1 MSYKALYR
9 TYRPKTFEE
18 VAGQKHIV
26 KTLKNALAT
35 NKIAHAYLFAG
46 PRGTGK
52 TTMAKLFAKALNCE
66 EGIGHQCN
74 KCSNCVE
81 INEGSHPD
89 VIEIDA
95 ASNNGVEQVRE
106 LIDKVNYLPLKGKYK
121 VYIID
126 EVHMM
131 TTNAFNAL
139 LKTLEEPPSHVIFIL
154 ATTEPHNIIPTIISR
169 CQRYDF
175 TKVSDADI
183 YERMVDILNQE
194 HVEFEE
200 SAVKAIISLADGGVR
215 DALSILDQ
223 ILAYSSSSLKEKDV
237 YDLFGLTS
245 IEEKIQFI
253 KAIKNGDISYCLAKI
268 DAFSQ
273 GGVDLKRL
281 TNDLLEI
288 LKDVLVIKKTNDESE
303 LSLLDEEKATSLAEI
318 LDFKTLNEMIAI
330 FLKAQTD
337 YKNVNNIKTMFEVI
351 VLRLATLNDDDK
363 KPVNVSTQI
372 QYEKVEQK
380 DNEAKIEKVEIK
392 PTIEEGKELPVE
404 PKQVEQEK
412 EVTVKLDATP
422 ALEEKKEDNNPQI
435 GEETK
440 EEIKPEPER
449 VEEKKEEKSPI
460 EASEEAAPD
469 WLFDDDSEKKVV
481 SSEGESYEIDDDT
494 FIKLMVLGNKNER
507 KALMGRWNE
516 LNSYINHPTL
526 GDIVALL
533 KDGKPYLVSNIA
545 VIIVFDFAKLATKFN
560 IKANA
565 DIASD
570 ILSKMLGKK
579 VFAYAISHSE
589 STRLITAYNNL
600 RQISKLPRA
609 NEINLVMEDLRK

>member
-26 KTLKNALAT
+26 KTLKNALAN

-52 TTMAKLFAKALNCE
+52 TTMAKLFAKALNCS

-106 LIDKVNYLPLKGKYK
+106 LIDKVNYLPLEGKYK

-183 YERMVDILNQE
+183 YERMVEILKQE
-194 HVEFEE
+194 HVEYEE

-245 IEEKIQFI
+245 IEEKIAFI
-253 KAIKNGDISYCLAKI
+253 KAIKNGDISYCLEKI
-268 DAFSQ
+268 DSFSR

-303 LSLLDEEKATSLAEI
+303 LTVLNEENATSLAEI
-318 LDFKTLNEMIAI
+318 FDYHSLNEMIAT
-330 FLKAQTD
+330 FLKAQND

-351 VLRLATLNDDDK
+351 ILRLATTIDEQEETIKPQIKEVIKPAIKIVEKPAEKETIKDDE
-363 KPVNVSTQI
+363 PAPLPP
-372 QYEKVEQK
+372 QK
-380 DNEAKIEKVEIK
+380 EEKIEK
-392 PTIEEGKELPVE
+392 IETPVNEVSSNKEKKAE
-404 PKQVEQEK
+404 KAQEK
-412 EVTVKLDATP
+412 ETVIEKTSEPVNEATP
-422 ALEEKKEDNNPQI
+422 
-435 GEETK
+435 
-440 EEIKPEPER
+440 
-449 VEEKKEEKSPI
+449 
-460 EASEEAAPD
+460 PD
-469 WLFDDDSEKKVV
+469 WLFDDDKEKKVV
-481 SSEGESYEIDDDT
+481 STEGESYELDDDT
-494 FIKLMVLGNKNER
+494 FIKLMVSGNKDER
-507 KALMGRWNE
+507 KELMGRWNE

-526 GDIVALL
+526 GDVVALL
-533 KDGKPYLVSNIA
+533 KDGKPYLVNKVA
-545 VIIVFDFAKLATKFN
+545 VIVVFDFAKLASKFN
-560 IKANA
+560 IKENANN
-565 DIASD
+565 ASY
-570 ILSKMLGKK
+570 ILSQMLNRE
-579 VFAYAISHSE
+579 VFAYAISHAE

-600 RQISKLPRA
+600 RQISKLPRL
-609 NEINLVMEDLRK
+609 NEINLTLEDLRK